1 MSGLRKLSDLTGYG
15 FLAQD
20 AEVGR
25 LEEIYFDD
33 HYWHARYL
41 VVKTGNWLLGRRVL
55 LVPEVIE
62 GIDDEE
68 KNLWVNLTRQQIEN
82 APPIDSEQPVSW
94 TYQQQYYRYYDRD
107 PYWITDSLFNST
119 PAIPPFVQP
128 DETIKKPENPHL
140 RSSSEVTGY
149 RLSAEDGDVGH
160 VEDFIFDEQS
170 WALRYLEIDTRN
182 WLPGRHVLISPAWVE
197 EVDWATQQ
205 VKVAVSRDLVNNA
218 PEYDSSKHISR
229 EYQLALYKH
238 YGKSFSEE

>member
-1 MSGLRKLSDLTGYG
+1 M
-15 FLAQD
+15 
-20 AEVGR
+20 
-25 LEEIYFDD
+25 
-33 HYWHARYL
+33 
-41 VVKTGNWLLGRRVL
+41 
-55 LVPEVIE
+55 
-62 GIDDEE
+62 
-68 KNLWVNLTRQQIEN
+68 
-82 APPIDSEQPVSW
+82 
-94 TYQQQYYRYYDRD
+94 
-107 PYWITDSLFNST
+107 
-119 PAIPPFVQP
+119 QP